1 MMKNKIIIILEK
13 TVLLITI
20 FLMFFTNTNVYAK
33 SEKIEVEGKD
43 SSNTN
48 TISKKVIDGFEAG
61 VKKGETITYEFTVNT
76 ILLGTYEWSVLSPKN
91 CEYKIKS
98 NEKSCEVTFTATG
111 NNGDKASA
119 RIRCLVKNFN
129 KTLVN
134 PTIDIGFTISKK
146 KAAASEENEEVD
158 IQSPSDDWLGESDTL
173 DDYIGSGGNSK
184 KIEKKAEKALGV
196 IRVIGIV
203 LSVVMLMIIGIKY
216 MLGSA
221 EQKADYKKT
230 LIPYIIG
237 ALIIFTG
244 SILPQI
250 IYQFVQNIK
259 DAF

>member
-1 MMKNKIIIILEK
+1 MKNKIIIILEK

-33 SEKIEVEGKD
+33 SEK
-43 SSNTN
+43 
-48 TISKKVIDGFEAG
+48 VIDGFEAG
-61 VKKGETITYEFTVNT
+61 VKKGKTITYEFTINT
-76 ILLGTYEWSVLSPKN
+76 ISLGTYEWSVLSPKN
-91 CEYKIKS
+91 CEYKIKP
-98 NEKSCEVTFTATG
+98 NENKCEVTFTATG

-119 RIRCLVKNFN
+119 RIRCLIKNFN
-129 KTLVN
+129 KTIAN
-134 PTIDIGFTISKK
+134 PTINIGFNISNK
-146 KAAASEENEEVD
+146 KAAASETSEEVD

-203 LSVVMLMIIGIKY
+203 LSVVMLMMIGIKY